1 MIEKL
6 ALALIN
12 STKRLRPFFQSY
24 QIKVNTDHPLKQVMR
39 KPKFT
44 GRMVPWSVKLF
55 EFSLKCEPKCP
66 IKGQCLVDFIVKFA
80 STESD
85 IEGCWTLYVDGA
97 SNNKGSDTEVTLEG
111 LDDISIEQSLR
122 FDWKVSNNQA
132 EYKALI
138 TSLKLA
144 IEVDVKKLK
153 CISDSKLVIEQVNK
167 VFQARQAQTQK
178 NYHLVKRLLEHF
190 ENYELIHVDR
200 EKNDQA
206 NALY

>member
-1 MIEKL
+1 
-6 ALALIN
+6 
-12 STKRLRPFFQSY
+12 
-24 QIKVNTDHPLKQVMR
+24 MR

-44 GRMVPWSVKLF
+44 GRIVPWSVKLF
-55 EFSLKCEPKCP
+55 EFNLKCEPKCP

-122 FDWKVSNNQA
+122 FNWKVSNNQA

-138 TSLKLA
+138 TSLKLT

-178 NYHLVKRLLEHF
+178 NYHLIKRLLEHF
-190 ENYELIHVDR
+190 ENHKLIHVDR
-200 EKNDQA
+200 EKND
-206 NALY
+206 